1 MFFSGE
7 KPAELHLEQTGG
19 VLPLQLSGTCHNL
32 FHCSIKIFKILLSK
46 ELSAQWKIYRLKHL
60 TKFVTK
66 LFRHCRGFRSGANL
80 CELKL
85 VEPVRILKCSNRN
98 YWKSTICSTIFK
110 LVVVEKT
117 IWKHLDLY
125 NFKLFFII
133 LKTDF

>member
-66 LFRHCRGFRSGANL
+66 LFRHCRDSHSGANL
-80 CELKL
+80 CEFKL

-117 IWKHLDLY
+117 IWKHLELY
-125 NFKLFFII
+125 FFNPFFII